1 MVLVAFRSAAS
12 SWWRNFRAR
21 SRSEQLVWLA
31 VASLLLFGAFLRTRG
46 YLWNV
51 VGVDV
56 DEASWARRLIQNP
69 MQELLI
75 RPPLFMGITKVLVQL
90 FGPWESVLRFV
101 SWSLGLF
108 LLFASPAL
116 AARLF
121 GTAAAR
127 LFFVTVV
134 ALHPAAIDMAKEFK
148 PYSPSLAV
156 HLLLIWLALRYAAL
170 RRDKDLWWVLA
181 LAPLS
186 VLMAQDIA
194 ILYPGLYLSLLISA
208 IAVSRRHLVLV
219 FAGGALTVLTLVGL
233 YFFIWRQMDLGPSG
247 GDTAFWARKY
257 GTFYVEGSGTSH
269 LDWFGQRV
277 FDMMS
282 FPGIRIRLWRSELLS
297 SESLELLSHV
307 DSWMWTVLVALGTLT
322 LALRRRLRLALLL
335 LLPLITL
342 CAINRAG
349 LWPLGAFR
357 TNLFLLVYTAALA
370 GLAVDELCRRFPRSL
385 PLALVPSALLVFLPF
400 VAFESTW
407 HASKRIFSE
416 SSAFPRAL
424 RRLLER
430 QGANYQGPP
439 ETVIL
444 DNRTCTGWK
453 FYTQLHPGTLRWLP
467 KDLDKRLS
475 TYCRNTLSS
484 KFVRGVV
491 HEEGKRVWLMA
502 NAGSSIRSYEEGVP
516 GGLVVT
522 ERIEL
527 RYGGDL
533 TDLVLAFEPK

>member
-1 MVLVAFRSAAS
+1 MVLAALRSAAS

-21 SRSEQLVWLA
+21 SRSEQLFWVA
-31 VASLLLFGAFLRTRG
+31 MASLLSFGAFLRTRG

-56 DEASWARRLIQNP
+56 DEATWARRLIQNP
-69 MQELLI
+69 MEELLI

-90 FGPWESVLRFV
+90 FGAWESVLRFV
-101 SWSLGLF
+101 SWSLGLV

-116 AARLF
+116 ATRLF

-170 RRDKDLWWVLA
+170 RRDRDLWWVLA

-194 ILYPGLYLSLLISA
+194 ILYPGLYLALLLSA
-208 IAVSRRHLVLV
+208 LAVSRRHVVLV
-219 FAGGALTVLTLVGL
+219 FAGGALTLLTLVGL

-257 GTFYVEGSGTSH
+257 GTFYVDDSDTSR
-269 LDWFGQRV
+269 LAWFGQRV
-277 FDMMS
+277 FDMTS

-297 SESLELLSHV
+297 PESLELLKHV
-307 DSWMWTVLVALGTLT
+307 DSWMWTALVALGTLA

-370 GLAVDELCRRFPRSL
+370 GFAVDELGRRL
-385 PLALVPSALLVFLPF
+385 PLFLALVPSALLVFLPF

-424 RRLLER
+424 RRLLDR
-430 QGANYQGPP
+430 QGADYQGPP
-439 ETVIL
+439 ETVLL

-453 FYTQLHPGTLRWLP
+453 FYTQLHPGTQRWLP

-475 TYCRNTLSS
+475 THCRNTLSS

-491 HEEGKRVWLMA
+491 QEEGKRVWLMA
-502 NAGSSIRSYEEGVP
+502 NASSSIRSYEEGVP

-533 TDLVLAFEPK
+533 VDLVLAFEPK

>member
-1 MVLVAFRSAAS
+1 MLRVALRSAAV
-12 SWWRNFRAR
+12 SWWQSFRSR
-21 SRSEQLVWLA
+21 PRSEQLVWLA
-31 VASLLLFGAFLRTRG
+31 MAALLLYGAFLRTRG

-69 MQELLI
+69 MEELLI

-101 SWSLGLF
+101 SWSLGLL
-108 LLFASPAL
+108 LLFLSPAL

-127 LFFVTVV
+127 LFFVTIV

-170 RRDKDLWWVLA
+170 RRDRDLWRVLA

-194 ILYPGLYLSLLISA
+194 ILYPGLYLALLISA
-208 IAVSRRHLVLV
+208 VASSRRHVVFV

-233 YFFIWRQMDLGPSG
+233 YFFLWRQMDLGPSG
-247 GDTAFWARKY
+247 GETQFWARKY
-257 GTFYVEGSGTSH
+257 GTFYVEGSDTSR
-269 LDWFGQRV
+269 LAWFGERV
-277 FDMMS
+277 FSMTS
-282 FPGIRIRLWRSELLS
+282 FPGIRVRLWVSELLS
-297 SESLELLSHV
+297 SETLDQLRDV
-307 DSWMWTVLVALGTLT
+307 DSWIWTLLVALGTLA
-322 LALRRRLRLALLL
+322 LGLRRRLRLALLL
-335 LLPLITL
+335 LLPLLTL

-357 TNLFLLVYTAALA
+357 TNLFLLVYTAGLS
-370 GLAVDELCRRFPRSL
+370 GLAIDELCRRLPRF
-385 PLALVPSALLVFLPF
+385 LALLPSALLVLLPF

-407 HASKRIFSE
+407 HANKRIFSE

-430 QGANYQGPP
+430 QGENYRGPA
-439 ETVIL
+439 ETVLL
-444 DNRTCTGWK
+444 DNRTCGGWR

-467 KDLDKRLS
+467 KDLDQRLS
-475 TYCRNTLSS
+475 PHCRNSLGT
-484 KFVRGVV
+484 KFVRGFVQ
-491 HEEGKRVWLMA
+491 EENRRVWLMA
-502 NAGSSIRSYEEGVP
+502 NAGSSIRTYDDGIP